1 LAIVRVE
8 PLGADIDV
16 RPGEAVAEAA
26 WRLGYHWPTTCFGQA
41 NCMQCRVRIVA
52 GEQFVVPADDEE
64 SEAMQ
69 TWLPAP
75 ARKPGIR
82 LGCRL
87 TVIADGVTV
96 EKRDVRP
103 PETVA

>member
-1 LAIVRVE
+1 MRVE
-8 PLGADIDV
+8 PLGSDIDV

-26 WRLGYHWPTTCFGQA
+26 WRLGYRWPTTCFGQA
-41 NCMQCRVRIVA
+41 NCMQCRVRVVA
-52 GEQFVVPADDEE
+52 GDQFVVPADDEE

-69 TWLPAP
+69 KWLPAL

-96 EKRDVRP
+96 EKRGVRP